1 MPLALIA
8 LWANRPSLA
17 DIGRFLASPAGY
29 VLIVALALLGGRAA
43 RRLEGGELHGRHV
56 ERAKAEARIEASIA
70 EARKHDADVT
80 REAALKMA
88 QQQAALATTRA
99 EVEKRISDYDQAL
112 KSRSPT
118 GSCALDPDDIGI
130 LSPGGLRLDPLQRG
144 DARSPARR

>member
-29 VLIVALALLGGRAA
+29 VLIVALALL
-43 RRLEGGELHGRHV
+43 GGELHGRHV